1 MTQNLAN
8 SVHFVLHSHGGIGK
22 SVICT
27 YLAQYLQEKGDTP
40 LCVDTDSVH
49 QTLSQYK
56 ALNVYLCP
64 VIQQG
69 KINPRE
75 FDALLDKIITSQ
87 NRIIVDIATALF
99 FPFLDYM
106 KIHDG
111 IILLQDRPIFIHTII
126 TGGSREKDSIA
137 CLSILDKWLT
147 GTVAKLIV
155 WQNEYWGVPNQ
166 KEPLSSNHSENIV
179 RLSRRQSDTFD
190 QVLNTLTKSHLT
202 YQEAAT
208 SGEFQVLFLSRAY
221 QIFQEIFHELD
232 KLFNKESSHA

>member
-1 MTQNLAN
+1 MTQNLTH

-27 YLAQYLQEKGDTP
+27 YLAQYLQEKWGTP
-40 LCVDTDSVH
+40 LCIDTDSVH

-56 ALNVYLCP
+56 SLNVYLCP
-64 VIQQG
+64 AIQQG

-75 FDALLDKIITSQ
+75 FDTLLDKVIASQ
-87 NRIIVDIATALF
+87 NIIIIDIATALF

-111 IILLQDRPIFIHTII
+111 LTLLQDRPVFIHTII
-126 TGGSREKDSIA
+126 TGGSREKESIA

-155 WQNEYWGVPNQ
+155 WQNEYWGIPNQ
-166 KEPLSSNHSENIV
+166 KEQLSRNNPENIV
-179 RLSRRQSDTFD
+179 ILRRRQSDTFD

-208 SGEFQVLFLSRAY
+208 SGQFQVLFLSRAY
-221 QIFQEIFHELD
+221 QIFQEIFQELD